1 MAITYRSVKGTD
13 LTPSEVD
20 ANFSTLDGR
29 TSSGWSDIVA
39 ELYTRGGPAS
49 PVPTVFR
56 NGIYLY
62 EFTPTDTLEVFS
74 NFHIPHSYKLGS
86 MIYPHVHFSVTSN
99 NTGVVRWVFEY
110 TVANRRD
117 GAATNYTFGATS
129 SIAVDF
135 TVPSNSAY
143 SHFVCEA
150 PDLGGIAGTNLD
162 VDGMILMRIYREGA
176 HVNDTFPDSVWGI
189 TADVHIEVDK
199 ASTPFRAPDFMTGL

>member
-1 MAITYRSVKGTD
+1 MAITYRSSKGTD

-20 ANFSTLDGR
+20 TNFSTLDGR
-29 TSSGWSDIVA
+29 TASGWADIVA

-74 NFHIPHSYKLGS
+74 NFHMPHSWKVGS
-86 MIYPHVHFSVTSN
+86 MVYPHIHFSVTSN
-99 NTGVVRWVFEY
+99 NSGVVRWGFEY
-110 TVANRRD
+110 TMANRHED
-117 GAATNYTFGATS
+117 TGNIVFGATS
-129 SIAVDF
+129 TITVDF
-135 TVPSNSAY
+135 TIDANSAY
-143 SHFVCEA
+143 EHFVCEA
-150 PDLGGIAGTNLD
+150 PDLNGIVATNLN

-189 TADVHIEVDK
+189 TADLHIEVDK
-199 ASTPFRAPDFMTGL
+199 ASTPYRAPDFMTGL